1 MNKEKHLEMIEN
13 IILRMANCSFL
24 IKGWT
29 LTIVA
34 AVFGLA
40 AKNLDIKFI
49 IIAYIIPS
57 FWCLDAFYL
66 SKERQYRSLYDKIR
80 KLEKTDFS
88 MSTKEFNMGKKLFF
102 KNSEFILYSTLGF
115 APITCFVII
124 LFLISIL
131 STYSD
136 TGKKWIDKKLKI
148 FENRNKKASYTRFF
162 IYLIEIV
169 DKIKINGIF
178 K

>member
-1 MNKEKHLEMIEN
+1 MKILVRAIKGENFMDSEKHLEMIEN

-40 AKNLDIKFI
+40 AKDSDIKFI
-49 IIAYIIPS
+49 IIAYIIIPS

-66 SKERQYRSLYDKIR
+66 SKERQYRSLYNKIR

-88 MSTKEFNMGKKLFF
+88 MSTKEFNIGKNCWLNTIFSKTLNLFY
-102 KNSEFILYSTLGF
+102 IPLL
-115 APITCFVII
+115 VII
-124 LFLISIL
+124 LIIMF
-131 STYSD
+131 
-136 TGKKWIDKKLKI
+136 
-148 FENRNKKASYTRFF
+148 
-162 IYLIEIV
+162 V
-169 DKIKINGIF
+169 F
-178 K
+178 KNI